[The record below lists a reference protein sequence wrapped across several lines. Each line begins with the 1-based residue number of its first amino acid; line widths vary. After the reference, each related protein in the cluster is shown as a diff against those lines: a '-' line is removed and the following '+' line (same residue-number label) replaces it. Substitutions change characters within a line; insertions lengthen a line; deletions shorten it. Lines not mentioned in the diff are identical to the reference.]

1 MIVYLFGLKSMWKD
15 RHTWF
20 IISCPTLPSDLCGTP
35 TTCKNKFII
44 LSYSNLTSCKKM
56 TPTLQSISIAQCMT
70 HCFNWRVFAI
80 AQYQELLE
88 RHKNYS
94 NHLVFIY
101 IYLTCFSHIY
111 CNPTSNSSRLILFP
125 FNRREDPRLAK
136 ITQAVKQWD
145 LIWNPGLLG
154 SKFPHSCTLTHSLM
168 RKWDFLLRKWLSITL
183 EELIIKLY
191 FPLLIFTW

>member
-1 MIVYLFGLKSMWKD
+1 
-15 RHTWF
+15 
-20 IISCPTLPSDLCGTP
+20 
-35 TTCKNKFII
+35 
-44 LSYSNLTSCKKM
+44 M

-168 RKWDFLLRKWLSITL
+168 RKWLSITL

-191 FPLLIFTW
+191 FPLWSLLGSPSYSGKQHSLVRSWEKQLCK